1 MIIFLKTTDMK
12 KFFVALAALGVSF
25 SLMAQDFNEAV
36 ETFNQAAQAETKAEA
51 LSLFKQAY
59 SQFVALGDEADAL
72 GKVEELKGIIP
83 AYSVAVAKESI
94 SAKDYDAAIVA
105 LEAAAADCAEFG
117 AEDKAAEVKDLFG
130 LTYKA
135 AAKKAL
141 GAKDAATAFANL
153 KKSVEYVPEDG
164 EAQFLLGRILLSSG
178 KVDEAKVAFEVAA
191 ANGKE
196 ADVKK
201 QLFTYYYNN
210 GQKAQQAK
218 KYAEAVEDYAAAL
231 EVNPEPD
238 KATIFFKMGLSYG
251 ALGNKAQQNEALK
264 KYCALDPAG
273 AANEDILLTIAQN
286 AVALKD
292 TDTAKEFYGKL
303 VNSKNEN
310 YAKQAKEYL
319 K

>member
-1 MIIFLKTTDMK
+1 MK
-12 KFFVALAALGVSF
+12 KVLVVMAALSF
-25 SLMAQDFNEAV
+25 AFNAMAQDFNAAV
-36 ETFNQAAQAETKAEA
+36 ETFNAAAQAESKAEA
-51 LSLFKQAY
+51 LKLFKEAY
-59 SQFVALGDEADAL
+59 AQFVECGEEGASN
-72 GKVEELKGIIP
+72 VEELKGIIP

-105 LEAAAADCAEFG
+105 LGAAAADCAEFG
-117 AEDKAAEVKDLFG
+117 AEEKAAEVNNLYG

-135 AAKKAL
+135 IAKKAL

-153 KKSVEYVPEDG
+153 QKSVEYTPEDG
-164 EAQFLLGRILLSSG
+164 EAQFLLGRLLLASG
-178 KVDEAKVAFEVAA
+178 KVDEAKAAFEIAS

-201 QLFTYYYNN
+201 QLFTHYYNN
-210 GQKAQQAK
+210 GQKQQQAK
-218 KYAEAVEDYAAAL
+218 QLAAAVENYNAAL
-231 EVNPEPD
+231 EVDPQPE
-238 KATIFFKMGLSYG
+238 KTAIFYKLGVCYG
-251 ALGNKAQQNEALK
+251 ALGKKAQQNEALV
-264 KYCALDPAG
+264 KYVQADPAA
-273 AANEDILLTIAQN
+273 AANDDILLTIAQN

-292 TDTAKEFYGKL
+292 VATAKEFYGKL

>member
-1 MIIFLKTTDMK
+1 MK
-12 KFFVALAALGVSF
+12 KFLVVFAALGLSF
-25 SLMAQDFNEAV
+25 SVMAQDFGAAV
-36 ETFNQAAQAETKAEA
+36 ETFNQAAQAEEKTEA
-51 LSLFKQAY
+51 LKLFKEAY
-59 SQFVALGDEADAL
+59 TQIVACSEEEAL
-72 GKVEELKGIIP
+72 EKVQELKDIIP
-83 AYSVAVAKESI
+83 AYSVAIAKESI

-117 AEDKAAEVKDLFG
+117 AEEKAAEVKELFG
-130 LTYKA
+130 FTYKA

-141 GAKDAATAFANL
+141 GAKDAATAFTNL
-153 KKSVEYVPEDG
+153 KKSVEYDPADG

-178 KVDEAKVAFEVAA
+178 KIDEAKAAFEIAS

-201 QLFTYYYNN
+201 QLFNYYYNN
-210 GQKAQQAK
+210 GQKKQQAK
-218 KYAEAVEDYAAAL
+218 QYADAVELYKQAI
-231 EVNPEPD
+231 EVDPEPD
-238 KATIFFKMGLSYG
+238 KPAIFFKMGISYG
-251 ALGNKAQQNEALK
+251 ALGKKAEQNEALK
-264 KYCALDPAG
+264 KYVAADPAA
-273 AANEDILLTIAQN
+273 AANDDILLTIAQN

-292 TDTAKEFYGKL
+292 ADTAKEFYGKL

>member
-1 MIIFLKTTDMK
+1 MK
-12 KFFVALAALGVSF
+12 KFLVVLAAL
-25 SLMAQDFNEAV
+25 SLCLGAMAQDFNEAV

-51 LSLFKQAY
+51 LKLFKQAY
-59 SQFVALGDEADAL
+59 IQFVSCGEEAEAQD
-72 GKVEELKGIIP
+72 KVEELKDIIP

-94 SAKDYDAAIVA
+94 AAKDYDAAIVA
-105 LEAAAADCAEFG
+105 LGDAAADCAEFG
-117 AEDKAAEVKDLFG
+117 AEDKAAEVNDLFG

-135 AAKKAL
+135 SAKKAL

-153 KKSVEYVPEDG
+153 KKCVEYTPQDG
-164 EAQFLLGRILLSSG
+164 EAQFLLGRLLLSSG
-178 KVDEAKVAFEVAA
+178 KIDEAKAAFEIAS

-201 QLFTYYYNN
+201 QLFNYYYNN

-218 KYAEAVEDYAAAL
+218 KYAEAVEDYNAAL

-238 KATIFFKMGLSYG
+238 KAAIFFKLGLSYG
-251 ALGNKAQQNEALK
+251 ALGKKAEQNEALK
-264 KYCALDPAG
+264 KYCALDAAA
-273 AANEDILLTIAQN
+273 AANDDILLTIAPN

-292 TDTAKEFYGKL
+292 AETAKEFYGKL
-303 VNSKNEN
+303 ASSKNEA
-310 YAKQAKEYL
+310 YAKEAKNYL

>member
-1 MIIFLKTTDMK
+1 MK
-12 KFFVALAALGVSF
+12 KLLVVFAALGLSF
-25 SLMAQDFNEAV
+25 SVMAQDFGAAV
-36 ETFNQAAQAETKAEA
+36 ETFNQAAQAEEKTQA
-51 LSLFKQAY
+51 LKLFKEAY
-59 SQFVALGDEADAL
+59 TQFVACSEEEAL
-72 GKVEELKGIIP
+72 EKVQELKDIIP
-83 AYSVAVAKESI
+83 AYSVAIAKESI

-117 AEDKAAEVKDLFG
+117 AEEKAAEVKELFG
-130 LTYKA
+130 FTYKA

-141 GAKDAATAFANL
+141 GAKDAATAFTNL
-153 KKSVEYVPEDG
+153 KKSVEYDPADG

-178 KVDEAKVAFEVAA
+178 KIDEAKAAFEIAS

-201 QLFTYYYNN
+201 QLFNYYYNN
-210 GQKAQQAK
+210 GQKKQQAK
-218 KYAEAVEDYAAAL
+218 QYADAVELYKQAI
-231 EVNPEPD
+231 EVDPEPD
-238 KATIFFKMGLSYG
+238 KPAIFFKMGISYG
-251 ALGNKAQQNEALK
+251 ALGKKAEQNDALK
-264 KYCALDPAG
+264 KYVAADPAA
-273 AANEDILLTIAQN
+273 AANDDILLTIAQN

-292 TDTAKEFYGKL
+292 ADTAKEFYGKL